1 MELITKAIKGTND
14 VLPKDSYKLDFV
26 ERILKQEAL
35 LYGFKEIRTPVF
47 EHTELFSRSVG
58 QTTDVVQKEM
68 YTFDDK
74 GGRSVTLRPEG
85 TAGVARSMLEHGLY
99 NDGLPLK
106 TYYLSSC
113 YRYEKP
119 QAGRLRE
126 FHQFGLEVFG
136 AGSPS
141 ADAELISMACS
152 LFKRLDL
159 KNISLQINS
168 IGCPHCRQKYNEAL
182 KAYFEENKS
191 NLCHTCI
198 DRLSRNPM
206 RILDCKNPSW
216 REIAINAPVILD
228 YLCDECSKHFEEVK
242 GYLDAINIE
251 YKVNPR
257 IVRGLDYYTKTV
269 FEFVCEDIGAQGAIC
284 GGGRYD
290 GLIEE
295 IGGPSMPSLGFGIG
309 IERLMLAMEKQN
321 IDIPK
326 PEGCD
331 LYIASIGQKAGLKA
345 FKLANEI
352 RKSGLICEIDL
363 VGKSVKAQMKY
374 ANKINAKFSMVLG
387 DDEIERNSAEI
398 KYMPLSEKSRISIGE
413 NFASEFFRLHIE
425 KFNG

>member
-1 MELITKAIKGTND
+1 
-14 VLPKDSYKLDFV
+14 
-26 ERILKQEAL
+26 
-35 LYGFKEIRTPVF
+35 
-47 EHTELFSRSVG
+47 
-58 QTTDVVQKEM
+58 
-68 YTFDDK
+68 
-74 GGRSVTLRPEG
+74 
-85 TAGVARSMLEHGLY
+85 MLEHGLY

-141 ADAELISMACS
+141 ADAELISMTCS
-152 LFKRLDL
+152 LFKRLNL

-191 NLCHTCI
+191 ELCPTCI

-206 RILDCKNPSW
+206 RILDCKNPSCK
-216 REIAINAPVILD
+216 EIAINAPVILD

-242 GYLDAINIE
+242 GYLEAINIE

-269 FEFVCEDIGAQGAIC
+269 FEFVCEDIGAQGTIC

-295 IGGPSMPSLGFGIG
+295 IGGPNMPSLGFGIG

-321 IDIPK
+321 VEIPK

-352 RKSGLICEIDL
+352 RKSGLICEVDL

-387 DDEIERNSAEI
+387 DDEIERNYAEI
-398 KYMPLSEKSRISIGE
+398 KYMPLSEKSQVSIGE

-425 KFNG
+425 KLNS